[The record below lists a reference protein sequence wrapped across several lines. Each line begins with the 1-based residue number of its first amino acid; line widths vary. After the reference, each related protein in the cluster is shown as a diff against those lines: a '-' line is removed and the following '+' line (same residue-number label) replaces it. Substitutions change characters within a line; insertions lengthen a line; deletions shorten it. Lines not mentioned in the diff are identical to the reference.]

1 MPKLLLKL
9 LLLPLPPPPL
19 PKNES
24 FNMLP
29 FKQLV
34 FKLPLEFIDA
44 VIEAVIDDMV
54 DVVILE
60 VDWII
65 DPKREL
71 PLIERGRCGM
81 MFHHG

>member
-9 LLLPLPPPPL
+9 PRLPPPPPL
-19 PKNES
+19 PKNDS

-34 FKLPLEFIDA
+34 FKLLLELFIDA
-44 VIEAVIDDMV
+44 VIEAVIDDIV

-65 DPKREL
+65 LPNLEL
-71 PLIERGRCGM
+71 PLIERGRRDEVRGL
-81 MFHHG
+81 